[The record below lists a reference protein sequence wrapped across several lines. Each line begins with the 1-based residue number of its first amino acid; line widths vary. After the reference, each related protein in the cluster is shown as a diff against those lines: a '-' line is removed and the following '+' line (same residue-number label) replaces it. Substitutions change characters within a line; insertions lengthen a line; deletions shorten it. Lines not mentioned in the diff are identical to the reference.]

1 VKASRRGRQPAP
13 NDAAAQ
19 PAATGTPAAASHTQ
33 AASDTQAAGRRRDL
47 VLLAAAAVVV
57 ALAVWRATLGISFF
71 DDGSYVTLPLHFA
84 QGARPFADE
93 MTAQGLGFLLAVPF
107 VKVWT
112 ALFGT
117 SALVLASRL
126 FYVVL
131 ASGVG
136 YVIYR
141 ALRPTF
147 GSWVTAIAV
156 AVVLLAP
163 PYNVMAVSYNTVAV
177 LAFAAATA
185 LAWQAVR
192 DGDRRAAAAAGVAAA
207 AGAVSY
213 VSLAPVALALVCT
226 LLVVGWRRRVAP
238 VFLIVLV
245 GAGTLFGC
253 LLLLLVSPHT
263 VAVALRY
270 SSDVW
275 GTNRSLTDRTSVL
288 LTHLRVV
295 LTGRWLIPMW
305 ILAVL
310 ACVPW
315 FSPRVRVVALA
326 LLPLAATVLPAWHH
340 RADRTMFFGR
350 FGTACLVTISAG
362 LLVPV
367 VFWAVHGAVRAHRRA
382 AMDETA
388 RDSRSAA
395 AREAGNEPQSAAARE
410 AGNEPHLAA
419 AREAGTDHWPDRWPD
434 ALRLLAL
441 AAPPALVGFVV
452 VALSTSSGW
461 YRALAFVGLAPLT
474 IVLVAGWGRTV
485 RRDGGRLIFAP
496 AAGALVLV
504 LLVALF
510 ASSFKDGASWSL
522 THRIWHGPLAGIA
535 TSDQRAAEIAAV
547 EAQGRRRVRPH
558 DRVLVFNSPLAYVLV
573 GGRMFTNAD
582 WLQSGHSDQVTVDY
596 FARKHRTPDVVFL
609 SSGIAARSGG
619 PALTNTND
627 PLVRFLAAH
636 YRVVESGQ
644 LLDVLVRR

>member
-1 VKASRRGRQPAP
+1 M
-13 NDAAAQ
+13 
-19 PAATGTPAAASHTQ
+19 
-33 AASDTQAAGRRRDL
+33 

-147 GSWVTAIAV
+147 GRRVTAVAV

-207 AGAVSY
+207 AGALSY
-213 VSLAPVALALVCT
+213 VSLVPVALALVCT

-238 VFLIVLV
+238 VFLITLV
-245 GAGTLFGC
+245 GAGALFGG

-263 VAVALRY
+263 IAVALRY

-275 GTNRSLTDRTSVL
+275 GTNRSLTDRASVL

-295 LTGRWLIPMW
+295 LTGRWLTPMW

-315 FSPRVRVVALA
+315 FSPRVRAVALA
-326 LLPLAATVLPAWHH
+326 LLPLAATVLPAWHN
-340 RADRTMFFGR
+340 RADRIMFFGR

-382 AMDETA
+382 AIDEVG
-388 RDSRSAA
+388 R
-395 AREAGNEPQSAAARE
+395 
-410 AGNEPHLAA
+410 
-419 AREAGTDHWPDRWPD
+419 DRWPD

-474 IVLVAGWGRTV
+474 IVLVADWGRTV

-547 EAQGRRRVRPH
+547 EAQGRRWVRPH

>member
-1 VKASRRGRQPAP
+1 M
-13 NDAAAQ
+13 
-19 PAATGTPAAASHTQ
+19 
-33 AASDTQAAGRRRDL
+33 
-47 VLLAAAAVVV
+47 
-57 ALAVWRATLGISFF
+57 
-71 DDGSYVTLPLHFA
+71 TLPLHFA

-126 FYVVL
+126 FYVAL
-131 ASGVG
+131 ASSAG

-207 AGAVSY
+207 VGAVSY

-226 LLVVGWRRRVAP
+226 LAVVGWRRRVVP
-238 VFLIVLV
+238 VFLIALV
-245 GAGTLFGC
+245 GAGALFGG
-253 LLLLLVSPHT
+253 LLLLLVSPHAIT
-263 VAVALRY
+263 VALRY

-275 GTNRSLTDRTSVL
+275 GTNRSLTDRASVL

-315 FSPRVRVVALA
+315 FSPRVRAVALA

-340 RADRTMFFGR
+340 RADRIMFFGR

-367 VFWAVHGAVRAHRRA
+367 VFWAVHGAMRARRRA
-382 AMDETA
+382 TTD
-388 RDSRSAA
+388 
-395 AREAGNEPQSAAARE
+395 EAGR
-410 AGNEPHLAA
+410 
-419 AREAGTDHWPDRWPD
+419 DRRPD

-441 AAPPALVGFVV
+441 AAPPALVGFVI

-474 IVLVAGWGRTV
+474 IVLVADWGRTV

-496 AAGALVLV
+496 AAGALVVV

-535 TSDQRAAEIAAV
+535 TSDRRAAEIAAV
-547 EAQGRRRVRPH
+547 EAQGRRWVRPH
-558 DRVLVFNSPLAYVLV
+558 DRVLVFNSPLAYALV

-596 FARKHRTPDVVFL
+596 FARQHRAPDVVFL

-619 PALTNTND
+619 SALTDTND